1 LASTVFVATTSAAA
15 LAFVLTSVANCSVD
29 ALTLEAASDANSTP
43 CLTFSVTAA
52 APVTIAC

>member
-1 LASTVFVATTSAAA
+1 LVATTSAAA
-15 LAFVLTSVANCSVD
+15 LAFVLTSVANCSAD